1 MLQLMDTGRGK
12 RASGRKAGFSL
23 LEVIVTLV
31 VAAILA
37 AMLVRLLGSGLLN
50 SAEPLIRTQDLLSIE
65 KVVETITADYKKL
78 MAANSA
84 TALSQLKTDIDAGNY
99 GAAFTFSTKY
109 IAFTP
114 GNVEKPGPEGD
125 TILKVSVSRS
135 NHKLVAIFTR

>member
-1 MLQLMDTGRGK
+1 MDTGR
-12 RASGRKAGFSL
+12 GRKAGFSL

-114 GNVEKPGPEGD
+114 GNVEKPGAEGD